1 MSITLDLPNNIEKL
15 YKKFAKEQNTTQ
27 KELMQKAL
35 LAYIE
40 ELEDLSIAYE
50 GRKERINGESG
61 KAANEF
67 YKELGI

>member
-61 KAANEF
+61 ENWRDVK
-67 YKELGI
+67 KELGL